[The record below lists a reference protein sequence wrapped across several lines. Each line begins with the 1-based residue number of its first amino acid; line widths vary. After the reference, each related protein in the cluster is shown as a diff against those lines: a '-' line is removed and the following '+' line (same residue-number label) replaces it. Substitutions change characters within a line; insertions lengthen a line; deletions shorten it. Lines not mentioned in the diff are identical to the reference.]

1 VDVKFDVGNW
11 QVSRVEEWSGG
22 FTTPE
27 QLFPEYDAAYF
38 ATVRD
43 ALRPDHLTH
52 DGIIEAVFQVW
63 VARRNGLTVLID
75 TGAGNDKERPGL
87 PSVGG
92 MTTPFLARL
101 DEAGVAREDV
111 DLVVCTHLHV
121 DHVGWNT
128 MLIDGR
134 WVPTFPSA
142 RYVFPAIDRDVW
154 DPAGPHFA
162 TMRGAGVAQG
172 VFEDSVQPI
181 LDAGIATLAADG
193 EEIAPGMRMHHA
205 PGHTPGHMIVDIAD
219 GGERALFTGDVIHH
233 PVQVL
238 RPDWNSCFCEDAALA
253 IATRRRVLADAAD
266 TRARVV
272 PAHFGGAHSTF
283 VERAGDGFACMM
295 PSVDRAP
302 S

>member
-1 VDVKFDVGNW
+1 MDVKFDVGSW

-63 VARRNGLTVLID
+63 VARRDGLTVLID

-101 DEAGVAREDV
+101 GEAGVAREDV

-134 WVPTFPSA
+134 WVPTFPNA

-162 TMRGAGVAQG
+162 TMRG
-172 VFEDSVQPI
+172 
-181 LDAGIATLAADG
+181 
-193 EEIAPGMRMHHA
+193 PGSLKVCSRTA
-205 PGHTPGHMIVDIAD
+205 FSRSSTPGSPRWRRT
-219 GGERALFTGDVIHH
+219 ERRSRRACGCIM
-233 PVQVL
+233 
-238 RPDWNSCFCEDAALA
+238 RRA
-253 IATRRRVLADAAD
+253 IRQD
-266 TRARVV
+266 T
-272 PAHFGGAHSTF
+272 
-283 VERAGDGFACMM
+283 
-295 PSVDRAP
+295 
-302 S
+302 